1 MKSQYLFA
9 KDFIFLVPI
18 ALIIGAGL
26 AALQS
31 PPFWVGWLGFS
42 ALLLLGLI
50 GMIVLWRWAGSGKA
64 LAWMTGL
71 ALLLRLASGVAV
83 YIALPINGHNVPDDK
98 AGFVFT
104 DAHRRD
110 DQAWQLASSGQSLF
124 AAFDKT
130 YYTDQYGG
138 LLALSALTYKVFS
151 PDAHRPL
158 LILLLAALTAALG
171 VPFFYKATRLLWDP
185 SPSLTV
191 RAAVGGLCATNSGG
205 GAMAPRDGRTGS
217 RLALFASWLFVLYPE
232 SILTGGAQMRE
243 PFLLTFIAMALWGF
257 AAWLKQGENQ
267 TEGSSN
273 RSSFIWM
280 GAALIGMLLVSP
292 AMALAL
298 IVLFVGW
305 LWLRGEHKRLPV
317 SVLVGVG
324 VAFFVGILF
333 LSWSL
338 ARQNDFGGGSAIAAV
353 LNWPRHSVLYVIHQ
367 LKSGSGQIQN
377 VFSKMNPLMQF
388 LFVVGYGITQPVL
401 PPAFFEPTTL
411 TWHIIAIFRSIGWY
425 IMLPLLIY
433 APIAAW
439 RSAPGRERRLWLWLT
454 AFVWMWILIADI
466 RAGGSQWD
474 NPRYRL
480 IFFGIEALVI
490 GYAWLWWRDH
500 RDSWLPRILALE
512 VLCVLLYGQWYV
524 ARYVT
529 KSLSMHLPIM
539 VVLLISLVLAALIFA
554 GGWAWDRWRGAKK
567 RA

>member
-1 MKSQYLFA
+1 MKSKYLFA

-31 PPFWVGWLGFS
+31 PPFWIGWLGFS

-50 GMIVLWRWAGSGKA
+50 GMIVLWRWVGSGKA

-83 YIALPINGHNVPDDK
+83 YIALPINGHDMPDDK

-110 DQAWQLASSGQSLF
+110 DQAWQLASSGQSLM
-124 AAFDKT
+124 AAFNKT

-171 VPFFYKATRLLWDP
+171 VPFFYKATRLLWDE
-185 SPSLTV
+185 
-191 RAAVGGLCATNSGG
+191 
-205 GAMAPRDGRTGS
+205 
-217 RLALFASWLFVLYPE
+217 RLALVASWLFVLYPE

-243 PFLLTFIAMALWGF
+243 PFLLTFIAIALWGF
-257 AAWLKQGENQ
+257 ATWLKQGENQ

-280 GAALIGMLLVSP
+280 GAALVGMLLVSP

-298 IVLFVGW
+298 IILFVGW
-305 LWLRGEHKRLPV
+305 LWFRGERKRLPV

-324 VAFFVGILF
+324 IVFLLGVLLF
-333 LSWSL
+333 GWSL
-338 ARQNDFGGGSAIAAV
+338 AHQNDFGGKSPIAAI
-353 LNWPRHSVLYVIHQ
+353 LNLPRHSVTYVIHQ
-367 LKSGSGQIQN
+367 LESGSGQVQN
-377 VFSKMNPLMQF
+377 VFSKMNLLMQF

-411 TWHIIAIFRSIGWY
+411 TWHIIAVFRSIGWY
-425 IMLPLLIY
+425 LVLPLLIY

-439 RSAPGRERRLWLWLT
+439 RSTPGRERRLWLWLT
-454 AFVWMWILIADI
+454 AFVWVWILIADI

-500 RDSWLPRILALE
+500 RDAWLPRILALE
-512 VLCVLLYGQWYV
+512 VFCVLLYGQWYV

-529 KSLSMHLPIM
+529 KNLSMHLPIT
-539 VVLLISLVLAALIFA
+539 VVLGISLIFVFLVFV
-554 GGWAWDRWRGAKK
+554 GGWLWDRWRGK
-567 RA
+567 RSHA